1 MASKKVIE
9 LSHSKLDGQ
18 NFREEVQR
26 LRKYVNELKGVGVCS
41 EEELNKSLVFLQTLE
56 ECDLEAID
64 TRDGRLNPEF
74 RSVGDVSRM
83 HETITI
89 EEARTIKNVLLRL
102 GCDLLLGGEV
112 CDAALHGNHQGYF
125 SNLPSVVAFLS
136 KAACKV
142 GDCKTKK
149 DITGFLNALPSVNET
164 LYLLALNDSPLFQ
177 IDEFLQALFETLQE
191 HKED

>member
-112 CDAALHGNHQGYF
+112 CDAALNNNNANYF
-125 SNLPSVVAFLS
+125 RYLPSVVAFLS
-136 KAACKV
+136 EAASKV
-142 GDCKTKK
+142 GDCMTKK

>member
-1 MASKKVIE
+1 MANKKVIE
-9 LSHSKLDGQ
+9 LSYSKLDGQ
-18 NFREEVQR
+18 SFREEVQR
-26 LRKYVNELKGVGVCS
+26 LHKYVNELKGLGVCS
-41 EEELNKSLVFLQTLE
+41 KEELNKSLVFLQTLE
-56 ECDLEAID
+56 ESTFKDAATDKPI
-64 TRDGRLNPEF
+64 TFN
-74 RSVGDVSRM
+74 SVDV
-83 HETITI
+83 HNGNAPQIQTITI
-89 EEARTIKNVLLRL
+89 EEARSIKNVLLRL

-112 CDAALHGNHQGYF
+112 CDVALNNNNANYF
-125 SNLPSVVAFLS
+125 RYLPSVVAFLS
-136 KAACKV
+136 EAASKV

>member
-1 MASKKVIE
+1 MSNKKVIE
-9 LSHSKLDGQ
+9 LSHAKLDEQ
-18 NFREEVQR
+18 SFREEVQR
-26 LRKYVNELKGVGVCS
+26 LHKYVNELKDVGDCS

-56 ECDLEAID
+56 ECDLEVID
-64 TRDGRLNPEF
+64 TRDARLNPEF

-112 CDAALHGNHQGYF
+112 CDAALNNNNANYF
-125 SNLPSVVAFLS
+125 RYLPSVVAFLS
-136 KAACKV
+136 EAASKV